1 MPQNLYYSPWLHR
14 TLISP
19 LYHAAKTQGVPMTT
33 LASRLIAEGLQR
45 MNEETQVVRCLLA
58 EDSFRYDPTERR
70 SR

>member
-1 MPQNLYYSPWLHR
+1 MPQHLYYSPRLHR

-45 MNEETQVVRCLLA
+45 MNEEPQEARCMLA
-58 EDSFRYDPTERR
+58 EDPFRYDPTERR
-70 SR
+70 SQ